1 MKLVDWARENG
12 ISYLTAYRWFR
23 KGILP
28 VRAIQMPTGTILVYP
43 NEPINQNNIRG
54 SETNNDGGK
63 A

>member
-1 MKLVDWARENG
+1 MKLSDWAKVNG

-28 VRAIQMPTGTILVYP
+28 VESIQMPTGTILVYP
-43 NEPINQNNIRG
+43 DKPTKSQNNC
-54 SETNNDGGK
+54 GGR